1 MQDKFCWKVNVP
13 CYNCYEETNS
23 KFHHFHYLNS
33 SKSQKMK
40 LSSFLS
46 MNYTN
51 NKIFHSPSHYSNKH
65 FSRIYVTISQISTFQ
80 GSYELTTFTIT
91 LRFIYYN
98 HHRISISIIFSLA
111 GTTTSSF
118 IIIHS

>member
-1 MQDKFCWKVNVP
+1 MQNQFCWKVNVP

-23 KFHHFHYLNS
+23 KFHYFHDLNS
-33 SKSQKMK
+33 SESQKMK
-40 LSSFLS
+40 LSNFSS

-51 NKIFHSPSHYSNKH
+51 NKIFHSLSHYSNKH
-65 FSRIYVTISQISTFQ
+65 FSRIYFTISQISTFQ

-91 LRFIYYN
+91 QRVIYYN
-98 HHRISISIIFSLA
+98 HHWISISIIFSLA